1 MDADFS
7 IELGRD
13 DPALDF
19 PWSDASGKLS
29 YFDLKRQPELLTQ
42 VEEASRFPELAGFL
56 HTVNSSLSL
65 VESAKCDAWATRE
78 LGPEEEIYGATDKFA
93 SYVDLVFS
101 YIDQRLSFA
110 FHELFAK
117 RLVELLRRT
126 PETPSA
132 AEVCVRRC
140 HFEGDGGSRE
150 GFCCT
155 LYVSGYGAD
164 EPQARQNWGIALR
177 LAGNAVLQLSAAGV
191 G

>member
-19 PWSDASGKLS
+19 PWSDASGKLC
-29 YFDLKRQPELLTQ
+29 YYDLKRHPELLAQ
-42 VEEASRFPELAGFL
+42 VEEAARFPELAGFL

-65 VESAKCDAWATRE
+65 LESAKCDVWATRE
-78 LGPEEEIYGATDKFA
+78 LGPEEEIYGASHKFA
-93 SYVDLVFS
+93 SYVDLVLS
-101 YIDQRLSFA
+101 DIDQRLSFP

-117 RLVELLRRT
+117 QLVELLRRT

-140 HFEGDGGSRE
+140 HLRTNGDNQE
-150 GFCCT
+150 GFCCA
-155 LYVSGYGAD
+155 LYVTGYGAD